1 MQKGG
6 LFWGVVLLLAGILF
20 LLDNL
25 GFLPISALSLFFPA
39 MLILIGL
46 WFLIG
51 PLAFRRVVETRSLT
65 IPLEGA
71 TEAEIK
77 IRHGAGEVT
86 VVSARENVNLLEG
99 TFAGGV
105 EERIDR
111 SGSSARV
118 KLRVPET
125 EWWGF
130 PSTSP
135 ETGFKWDIFLNRN
148 IAYALNIKTGASRN
162 TFDLRDLIIT
172 SIVMESG
179 ANNNEVYMP
188 AQAGLTRADFKFGSA
203 SLDIHIPENV
213 AARISIQGALL
224 DTSDIDTTRFP
235 KNGDEYCSS
244 DFVSAANKVE
254 IKIEAGVGKVVIH

>member
-1 MQKGG
+1 MRKGG
-6 LFWGVVLLLAGILF
+6 LFWGFLLLLAGILF

-25 GFLPISALSLFFPA
+25 GFLPISALSLFFPS

-46 WFLIG
+46 WFLMG
-51 PLAFRRVVETRSLT
+51 PLVFRRVVESRSLVV
-65 IPLEGA
+65 PLDGA

-86 VVSARENVNLLEG
+86 VGSNAEAVNLLEG

-105 EERIDR
+105 EESVDR
-111 SGSSARV
+111 LGTAAKV

-135 ETGFKWDIFLNRN
+135 EVGFKWELALNRN
-148 IAYALNIKTGASRN
+148 IAYSLDFQTGASRN

-172 SIVMESG
+172 SIHMESG
-179 ANNNEVYMP
+179 ANHNEVFMP
-188 AQAGLTRADFKFGSA
+188 AQAGLTRAEFKFGSA
-203 SLDIHIPENV
+203 SLELHIPENV
-213 AARISIQGALL
+213 AARINIHGALL
-224 DTSDIDTTRFP
+224 DISAIDTTRFP
-235 KNGDEYCSS
+235 KNGEEYCSS
-244 DFVSAANKVE
+244 NFATAANRAE
-254 IKIEAGVGKVVIH
+254 ITIEAGVGKVVIH